1 MSKSKS
7 QLLKGV
13 LEGCILAL
21 LNQEEIYGYELG
33 MKLASHGLTFVREGS
48 IYPVLLRLEKE
59 RLIVGTLRESDSGP
73 PRKYYR
79 LTAEGEQ
86 ALASFKSEWL
96 ELKTAV
102 ERILQYGGHF
112 QQGAMEDGVETAS
125 EPPDGGRDGGAEQ

>member
-1 MSKSKS
+1 MTKCGDKTAVSKNRS
-7 QLLKGV
+7 QMLKGV

-21 LNQEEIYGYELG
+21 VRQEEIYGYELS
-33 MKLASHGLTFVREGS
+33 MKLANYGLTFVREGS

-59 RLIVGTLRESDSGP
+59 RLIVGNMKASASGP

-86 ALASFKSEWL
+86 ALALFETEWN

-102 ERILQYGGHF
+102 ENILRR
-112 QQGAMEDGVETAS
+112 GVVNSGTTAV
-125 EPPDGGRDGGAEQ
+125 DGGGDGGAEQ